1 MEKVKNKGYSL
12 GIDPDIDDVLYETN
26 RIHLKLVIMEAENMI
41 LILRKLPNDSSIGRL
56 LSTSVVEQMSK
67 SRCKDLVNVYCVQ

>member
-26 RIHLKLVIMEAENMI
+26 RIHLKLVIMVYGG
-41 LILRKLPNDSSIGRL
+41 RKYDFNFKK
-56 LSTSVVEQMSK
+56 TAK
-67 SRCKDLVNVYCVQ
+67 